1 MTTAELK
8 NDQLSNTK
16 NQDFKSELPNTKTQT
31 GKTELMKTS
40 DIIEL
45 KLVLQN
51 NTEINIPV
59 SKDGYVNCTKL
70 CKAGG
75 KRIDN
80 WNRLKQSEE
89 LLQAYSKLPHNQGTE
104 KAHKRGT
111 AFCRV
116 INGGNVSLNNQGT
129 YYPMDI
135 AIQIA
140 QWLSPSF
147 ALQVSSWTRELTLQ
161 LEEKNKIL
169 ESKDKEIKTLIEE
182 TKQFQDSLTTKQ
194 QNKINFEQ
202 STDIIELK
210 LTLKNNTELSIPVSK
225 DGYVNVT
232 KLCKAGGKE
241 YKHWKENKES
251 EAVIKAIERSVGK
264 ITCKKTTPYWCCFIC
279 HLFFHI

>member
-1 MTTAELK
+1 MTSAELK

-31 GKTELMKTS
+31 GKTELMKTSDIVEFKLTLKNNTELSIPVSKDGYVNVTKLCKAGGKEYKHWKENKESEAVINGIERSIGIPIDLIIRDIRTGKNESRGTFVHRRLALIIAQWISPDFAVQVAAWTEELTLQLEEKNKVIETKEKETKQYQDSLTTKQQNKTNFEQSS

-104 KAHKRGT
+104 KAVPHKRGT
-111 AFCRV
+111 EKAER
-116 INGGNVSLNNQGT
+116 
-129 YYPMDI
+129 Y
-135 AIQIA
+135 
-140 QWLSPSF
+140 
-147 ALQVSSWTRELTLQ
+147 LTNEVPL
-161 LEEKNKIL
+161 
-169 ESKDKEIKTLIEE
+169 
-182 TKQFQDSLTTKQ
+182 F
-194 QNKINFEQ
+194 
-202 STDIIELK
+202 
-210 LTLKNNTELSIPVSK
+210 
-225 DGYVNVT
+225 
-232 KLCKAGGKE
+232 
-241 YKHWKENKES
+241 
-251 EAVIKAIERSVGK
+251 VG
-264 ITCKKTTPYWCCFIC
+264 
-279 HLFFHI
+279 